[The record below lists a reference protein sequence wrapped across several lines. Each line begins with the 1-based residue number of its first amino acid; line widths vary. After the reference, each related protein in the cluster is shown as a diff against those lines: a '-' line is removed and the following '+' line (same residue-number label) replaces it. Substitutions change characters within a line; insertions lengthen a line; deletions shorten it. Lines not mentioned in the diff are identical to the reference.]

1 MTASATG
8 EKATPE
14 AVYRCLAH
22 RVVTHCA
29 FKMLNG
35 ERSPAKAKRQLINGL
50 ESLRQVAAAANDY
63 PPFFMI
69 NEMIEQIKSGKSI
82 EHLL

>member
-1 MTASATG
+1 
-8 EKATPE
+8 
-14 AVYRCLAH
+14 
-22 RVVTHCA
+22 
-29 FKMLNG
+29 MLNG

-50 ESLRQVAAAANDY
+50 ESLREVAAAANDY